1 MNSII
6 LDKKNFKKLI
16 NKAEIQGAVSELARQ
31 ISEDYRGKTI
41 ICICI
46 LKGAVYFFSDLTK
59 KIDLDIK
66 TEFIELSS
74 YEGALESNDVSLL
87 KDIRSSIKGK
97 DVLIVEDIM
106 DTSKTLNFLIEHLE
120 SKNPRS
126 IRICTLIDKRER
138 RESDLKA
145 DYTGFEI
152 EKGFVVGYGM
162 DFNELGRNM
171 DDIYVLEK

>member
-1 MNSII
+1 MKSII

-16 NKAEIQGAVSELARQ
+16 DKAEIQSAVSELARE
-31 ISEDYRGKTI
+31 ISEDFRGKTI

-46 LKGAVYFFSDLTK
+46 LKGASYFFSDLTR
-59 KIDLDIK
+59 KIDLDLK
-66 TEFIELSS
+66 TEFVELSS
-74 YEGALESNDVSLL
+74 YGGSTESDDVSLL
-87 KDIRSSIKGK
+87 KDIQCSIKGK

-120 SKNPRS
+120 SKHPRS
-126 IRICTLIDKRER
+126 VRICTLIDKRER

-162 DFNELGRNM
+162 DFNELGRNL